1 MSSGFRGGTTGA
13 ALPEVVCLRDSDDG
27 LEVRLRRAR
36 EDVLR
41 ARARALH
48 AEFEAR
54 RSRGA
59 VRSLSGPIR
68 LLARLRPPLPGEDQT
83 EHGSSGTI
91 DADDDGAVG
100 GGSADGEFGSGFS
113 NHNGGDC
120 SSWLCIRGDGTE
132 LEVLPLSSTL
142 AALPSVQMPSQRRR
156 MTIAGIGDAR
166 ALTIN
171 SASALGKRPQGG
183 ASRRASSSSSSSTFT
198 FDRVLGAD
206 AGDDEAFQAVEDEVA
221 AVADGHAACI
231 FAYGASG
238 SGKSHNIRILSAG
251 ASNLLEQRAAVL
263 SKEGMHLDIGVRIV
277 EIFDERIAEIP
288 CYFSDDATSSSASL
302 PQTLPSWRGALDDRL
317 SCMHSTSHLA
327 VIFMATR
334 RDPETNTVQAV
345 GRLCLV
351 DLAGSDRPQRDEAAS
366 AHCARE
372 GRLASASLSA
382 LADVLAARARRC
394 TEVPHRAS
402 RLTAFLQ
409 DTIFARH
416 DSCRI
421 VVLVGIEPSR
431 SALPQT
437 LRTLQ
442 YAQRLSSLTVHAVGT
457 GPRCQRLHQSSNL
470 EGSFLEAS
478 PQQSCP
484 SVIEEDED
492 TESSDREVGFESK
505 DKVQEIAELRSQLEE
520 LREATAKAQTEAAEC
535 EHSMEIKEQMLVE
548 ALQRAAALREAQAQ
562 KEQMM
567 GGLLEFQRRLERVE
581 EVTSRSPCPA
591 LDRLGRSFATT
602 GASTPSVAGLPGSG
616 PRDHASRE
624 AEDLSVPR
632 RGLPS
637 ASCAQNPPRMSGR
650 GLGVAGTFQPVL
662 RTRSAGLGF
671 NRTPGFSAVPS
682 LGVAPPRRCAT
693 ALSAAPAPTTAASP
707 SLAIRVSAD
716 VRARSQALEGKAQS
730 PAPEGSYVIGPAA
743 AVRDSSSP
751 HLRQRCRS
759 PQQQQ
764 QPLRALH
771 GLGRQASRPDATTN
785 AFGRHASCSPPRAPG
800 LGSAGGAAGTN
811 GSSVRSS
818 AAKNASTSSLDS
830 RSKLLLASRWGG
842 KAIALVPTPL
852 RGSVGCSTVV
862 GQGVSRHAELDS
874 VVPGSSRLV
883 PVLQN
888 LSGGVP
894 SLESS
899 LLRPLVPRSH
909 GEPLGAHLHGEGG
922 GADDPGRRRHASE
935 SSSKPSKSSAS
946 STPSS
951 SSSASPLSSR
961 PLTARVQVRAA
972 GGLNPLALDLSR
984 VFKDKLPAGTSG
996 ATSPFATCPGTVSA
1010 RGSMSA
1016 RGGPAGCSP
1025 EPSTPRGR
1033 APVCWWESAVK
1044 VDVDLTPRVAAPA
1057 ELPRPASE
1065 GRPPIAVPHTLA
1077 VTSAQA
1083 PAPPLT
1089 ARGAAFTAQ
1098 RNLPPKLSTR
1108 SWSPS
1113 GYTVEVLTARAARA
1127 LSEGAA
1133 AAAAGLDM
1141 SMALVPEAA
1150 EGAVGLG
1157 GVFVARGKDS
1167 PDEEPPSAP
1176 GSPVLMLCPL
1186 SPSSGPEASRAE
1198 SHERLVKLQ
1207 AISPH
1212 FGSRRDSGASA
1223 ASALSDVSESSDEEE
1238 ICARLRGSLFSAG
1251 GAGGDLAARYVR
1263 EGACP

>member
-1 MSSGFRGGTTGA
+1 
-13 ALPEVVCLRDSDDG
+13 
-27 LEVRLRRAR
+27 
-36 EDVLR
+36 
-41 ARARALH
+41 
-48 AEFEAR
+48 
-54 RSRGA
+54 
-59 VRSLSGPIR
+59 
-68 LLARLRPPLPGEDQT
+68 
-83 EHGSSGTI
+83 
-91 DADDDGAVG
+91 
-100 GGSADGEFGSGFS
+100 
-113 NHNGGDC
+113 
-120 SSWLCIRGDGTE
+120 
-132 LEVLPLSSTL
+132 
-142 AALPSVQMPSQRRR
+142 
-156 MTIAGIGDAR
+156 
-166 ALTIN
+166 
-171 SASALGKRPQGG
+171 
-183 ASRRASSSSSSSTFT
+183 
-198 FDRVLGAD
+198 
-206 AGDDEAFQAVEDEVA
+206 
-221 AVADGHAACI
+221 
-231 FAYGASG
+231 
-238 SGKSHNIRILSAG
+238 
-251 ASNLLEQRAAVL
+251 
-263 SKEGMHLDIGVRIV
+263 
-277 EIFDERIAEIP
+277 
-288 CYFSDDATSSSASL
+288 
-302 PQTLPSWRGALDDRL
+302 
-317 SCMHSTSHLA
+317 
-327 VIFMATR
+327 
-334 RDPETNTVQAV
+334 
-345 GRLCLV
+345 
-351 DLAGSDRPQRDEAAS
+351 
-366 AHCARE
+366 
-372 GRLASASLSA
+372 
-382 LADVLAARARRC
+382 
-394 TEVPHRAS
+394 VPHRAS

-416 DSCRI
+416 DCCRI
-421 VVLVGIEPSR
+421 VLLVGIEPSR
-431 SALPQT
+431 SVRQQT

-457 GPRCQRLHQSSNL
+457 GPRCQRLHQSGNL

-478 PQQSCP
+478 PQPSCP

-492 TESSDREVGFESK
+492 TESSDREVGFESE

-520 LREATAKAQTEAAEC
+520 LRGATAKAQTEAAEC
-535 EHSMEIKEQMLVE
+535 EHSMEIKEQMLAE

-562 KEQMM
+562 KEQLM

-591 LDRLGRSFATT
+591 LDRLGHSFAVS

-624 AEDLSVPR
+624 DLSLPR

-637 ASCAQNPPRMSGR
+637 ASCAQNPPRVGGR

-682 LGVAPPRRCAT
+682 IGVSPPRRCTPAM
-693 ALSAAPAPTTAASP
+693 SAAPVPTTASSP
-707 SLAIRVSAD
+707 SLSIRVSAD
-716 VRARSQALEGKAQS
+716 VRARSQAQS

-751 HLRQRCRS
+751 HLRQRRRS

-764 QPLRALH
+764 QPQLRALH
-771 GLGRQASRPDATTN
+771 GLGRQASRPDASTK

-818 AAKNASTSSLDS
+818 AAKNASTSSLHS
-830 RSKLLLASRWGG
+830 RSKLLLASRCGV

-852 RGSVGCSTVV
+852 RGSVGCSAVV

-874 VVPGSSRLV
+874 VVPGSSRPV
-883 PVLQN
+883 PALQN

-909 GEPLGAHLHGEGG
+909 GEPPGAHLHGEGG
-922 GADDPGRRRHASE
+922 GADDPGPRRHASE
-935 SSSKPSKSSAS
+935 SSSMPSSSSAS

-951 SSSASPLSSR
+951 SSSASPLTSR
-961 PLTARVQVRAA
+961 PLTSRVQARAA

-984 VFKDKLPAGTSG
+984 VFKDKLPTGTSG

-1033 APVCWWESAVK
+1033 APVRWWETAVK
-1044 VDVDLTPRVAAPA
+1044 VDVELTPRVAAPA

-1065 GRPPIAVPHTLA
+1065 GRPAIAVPHTVA
-1077 VTSAQA
+1077 VPSAQA

-1089 ARGAAFTAQ
+1089 ARGAAFTSQ

-1113 GYTVEVLTARAARA
+1113 GYIVEVLTARAARA
-1127 LSEGAA
+1127 LSVGAA

-1141 SMALVPEAA
+1141 SMALVPEAV

-1157 GVFVARGKDS
+1157 RAPVARGKDTL
-1167 PDEEPPSAP
+1167 DEEPPSAP

-1186 SPSSGPEASRAE
+1186 SPSSGPEASRAK
-1198 SHERLVKLQ
+1198 SQERLVKLQ
-1207 AISPH
+1207 
-1212 FGSRRDSGASA
+1212 
-1223 ASALSDVSESSDEEE
+1223 EE
-1238 ICARLRGSLFSAG
+1238 IRARLRGSLFSAG
-1251 GAGGDLAARYVR
+1251 SAGGDLVACYVR

>member
-1 MSSGFRGGTTGA
+1 
-13 ALPEVVCLRDSDDG
+13 
-27 LEVRLRRAR
+27 
-36 EDVLR
+36 
-41 ARARALH
+41 
-48 AEFEAR
+48 
-54 RSRGA
+54 
-59 VRSLSGPIR
+59 
-68 LLARLRPPLPGEDQT
+68 
-83 EHGSSGTI
+83 
-91 DADDDGAVG
+91 
-100 GGSADGEFGSGFS
+100 
-113 NHNGGDC
+113 
-120 SSWLCIRGDGTE
+120 
-132 LEVLPLSSTL
+132 
-142 AALPSVQMPSQRRR
+142 
-156 MTIAGIGDAR
+156 
-166 ALTIN
+166 
-171 SASALGKRPQGG
+171 
-183 ASRRASSSSSSSTFT
+183 
-198 FDRVLGAD
+198 
-206 AGDDEAFQAVEDEVA
+206 
-221 AVADGHAACI
+221 
-231 FAYGASG
+231 
-238 SGKSHNIRILSAG
+238 
-251 ASNLLEQRAAVL
+251 
-263 SKEGMHLDIGVRIV
+263 
-277 EIFDERIAEIP
+277 
-288 CYFSDDATSSSASL
+288 
-302 PQTLPSWRGALDDRL
+302 
-317 SCMHSTSHLA
+317 
-327 VIFMATR
+327 
-334 RDPETNTVQAV
+334 
-345 GRLCLV
+345 
-351 DLAGSDRPQRDEAAS
+351 
-366 AHCARE
+366 
-372 GRLASASLSA
+372 
-382 LADVLAARARRC
+382 
-394 TEVPHRAS
+394 
-402 RLTAFLQ
+402 
-409 DTIFARH
+409 
-416 DSCRI
+416 
-421 VVLVGIEPSR
+421 
-431 SALPQT
+431 
-437 LRTLQ
+437 
-442 YAQRLSSLTVHAVGT
+442 
-457 GPRCQRLHQSSNL
+457 
-470 EGSFLEAS
+470 
-478 PQQSCP
+478 
-484 SVIEEDED
+484 
-492 TESSDREVGFESK
+492 VGFESE

-520 LREATAKAQTEAAEC
+520 LRGATAKAQTEAAEC
-535 EHSMEIKEQMLVE
+535 EHSMEIKEQMLAE

-562 KEQMM
+562 KEQLM

-591 LDRLGRSFATT
+591 LDRLGRSFAAT

-624 AEDLSVPR
+624 DLSLRR

-637 ASCAQNPPRMSGR
+637 ASCAQNPPRVGGR

-682 LGVAPPRRCAT
+682 LGVAPPRRCTPAM
-693 ALSAAPAPTTAASP
+693 SAAPAPTTASSP
-707 SLAIRVSAD
+707 SLSIRVSAD
-716 VRARSQALEGKAQS
+716 VRARSQALEAKALEAKAQS

-751 HLRQRCRS
+751 HLRQRRRS

-764 QPLRALH
+764 QPQLRALH
-771 GLGRQASRPDATTN
+771 GLGRQASRPDATTK
-785 AFGRHASCSPPRAPG
+785 AFGRHASCSPPRPPG
-800 LGSAGGAAGTN
+800 PGSAGGAVGTN

-818 AAKNASTSSLDS
+818 AAKNASTSSLHS
-830 RSKLLLASRWGG
+830 RSKLLLASRCGV

-852 RGSVGCSTVV
+852 RGSVGCSIVV

-874 VVPGSSRLV
+874 VVPGSGRLV
-883 PVLQN
+883 PALQN

-909 GEPLGAHLHGEGG
+909 GEPPGAHLHGEGG
-922 GADDPGRRRHASE
+922 GADDPGPRRHASE
-935 SSSKPSKSSAS
+935 SSSTPSSSSAS

-961 PLTARVQVRAA
+961 PLTSRVQARAA

-1033 APVCWWESAVK
+1033 APVRWWETAVK
-1044 VDVDLTPRVAAPA
+1044 VDVELTPRVAAPA

-1065 GRPPIAVPHTLA
+1065 GRPAIAVPHTVA
-1077 VTSAQA
+1077 VPSAQA

-1089 ARGAAFTAQ
+1089 ARGAAFTSQ

-1113 GYTVEVLTARAARA
+1113 GYIVEVLTARAARA
-1127 LSEGAA
+1127 LSVGAA

-1157 GVFVARGKDS
+1157 GALVARGQDTL
-1167 PDEEPPSAP
+1167 DEEPPSAP

-1223 ASALSDVSESSDEEE
+1223 AAALSDVSESSDEEE
-1238 ICARLRGSLFSAG
+1238 IRARLRGSLFSAG
-1251 GAGGDLAARYVR
+1251 SAGGDLVACYVR